1 MKLKIMTSRS
11 IPASAATP
19 LWTSLG
25 NAFRHTLQSL
35 SAPLPAAEEVATAH
49 DHTRRA
55 SRHWLVG

>member
-1 MKLKIMTSRS
+1 MKLKIMTSRTLT
-11 IPASAATP
+11 ASGATP

-35 SAPLPAAEEVATAH
+35 SAPLPAAEEVASAQ

-55 SRHWLVG
+55 SRQWLVG